1 MNEWLAFFY
10 SFLFVM
16 SVLAAATLL
25 YRLKVVDSE
34 TSRKLIHIG
43 VAHWFFFVPLFDSL
57 FVAMIAPVSFI
68 GLNFISQRFRVVK
81 SMERGDLSDYGT
93 VFYAISLSGITYVSV
108 VFDVYLFGLV
118 SMLIL
123 GWGDGLAALVGR
135 YAQGPLLR
143 SNKSVYG
150 TLAMFSA
157 SLVVGLVLLNSVV
170 LSMVIALV
178 ATTAEVITPKGYDN
192 ITVALIPFVLLWL
205 L

>member
-16 SVLAAATLL
+16 SVLGTASLL
-25 YRLKVVDSE
+25 YRFQVVDAQ

-68 GLNFISQRFRVVK
+68 GLNFMSQRFRIVQ
-81 SMERGDLSDYGT
+81 SMERLDAEDYGT
-93 VFYAISLSGITYVSV
+93 VYYAVALSVITYVSV
-108 VFDVYLFGLV
+108 VVDLYAIGLV

-135 YAQGPLLR
+135 YAQGPMIR
-143 SNKSVYG
+143 ANKTVYG
-150 TLAMFSA
+150 SLAMLSA
-157 SLVVGLVLLNSVV
+157 SLIVLLVFLDSVGLSIIVAV
-170 LSMVIALV
+170 V
-178 ATTAEVITPKGYDN
+178 ATATEVWTPKGFDN
-192 ITVALIPFVLLWL
+192 LSVPLLSMLLLWL

>member
-16 SVLAAATLL
+16 SVLGTASLL
-25 YRLKVVDSE
+25 YRFQVVDAQ

-68 GLNFISQRFRVVK
+68 GLNFMSQRFRIVQ
-81 SMERGDLSDYGT
+81 SMERLDAEDYGT
-93 VFYAISLSGITYVSV
+93 VYYAVALSVITYVSV
-108 VFDVYLFGLV
+108 VVDLYTIGLV

-135 YAQGPLLR
+135 YAQGPMIR
-143 SNKSVYG
+143 ANKTVYG
-150 TLAMFSA
+150 SLAMLSA
-157 SLVVGLVLLNSVV
+157 SLIVLLVFLDSVGLSIIVAV
-170 LSMVIALV
+170 V
-178 ATTAEVITPKGYDN
+178 ATATEVWTPKGFDN
-192 ITVALIPFVLLWL
+192 LSVPLLSMLLLWL

>member
-16 SVLAAATLL
+16 SVLGTASLL
-25 YRLKVVDSE
+25 YRFQVVDAE

-68 GLNFISQRFRVVK
+68 GLNFMSQRFRIVQ
-81 SMERGDLSDYGT
+81 SMERLDAEDYGT
-93 VFYAISLSGITYVSV
+93 VYYAVALSVITYVSV
-108 VFDVYLFGLV
+108 VFDLYTIGLV

-135 YAQGPLLR
+135 YAQGPMIR
-143 SNKSVYG
+143 VSKSVYG
-150 TLAMFSA
+150 ALAMLSA
-157 SLVVGLVLLNSVV
+157 SLIVGLIFLNSIGVSIIV
-170 LSMVIALV
+170 ALIAT
-178 ATTAEVITPKGYDN
+178 ATEVWTPKGFDN
-192 ITVALIPFVLLWL
+192 LSVPLLSMLLLWL